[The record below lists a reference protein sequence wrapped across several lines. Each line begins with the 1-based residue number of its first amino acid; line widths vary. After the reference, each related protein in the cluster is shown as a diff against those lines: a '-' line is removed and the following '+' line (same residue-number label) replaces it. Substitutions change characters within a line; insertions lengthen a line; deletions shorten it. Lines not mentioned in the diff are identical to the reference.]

1 MTNRIFV
8 QIDLETLGLHMSA
21 PIVSVGA
28 AAYDYDR
35 GIFDEFHMFFNLDE
49 QFKDGRSMNQDT
61 LFWWLK
67 QSAEARASLAD
78 DTVLRESTLGVCNA
92 FHRWWLGLAP
102 TEAERKNIY
111 PMGNA
116 SEFDLAMLRNLWGT
130 QMPWSYKNVLCWRTI
145 ATLHKD
151 ELVWEGKGAAHNA
164 VEDARAQ
171 ARAHLRLMANNP
183 RLR

>member
-1 MTNRIFV
+1 MTRIFV
-8 QIDLETLGLHMSA
+8 QIDLETLGLEIGA
-21 PIVSVGA
+21 PIVSLGA
-28 AAYDYDR
+28 CAYDFER
-35 GIFDEFHMFFNLDE
+35 GIFNEFHMFFNLDE
-49 QFKDGRSMNQDT
+49 QFKAGRTIAQGT
-61 LFWWLK
+61 LFWWLN

-116 SEFDLAMLRNLWGT
+116 SEFDLAMIRNLWDDHI
-130 QMPWSYKNVLCWRTI
+130 PWRYKNVLCWRTI

-151 ELVWEGKGAAHNA
+151 ELVYEGKVAHNA
-164 VEDARAQ
+164 VADARAQ